1 MPRVARDPSV
11 PLFDFQPNPEKTEL
25 SPVSVN
31 IYKGYLNKI
40 TEESY
45 KESLADKRKKPILNK
60 KDLMTKIT
68 RVIAIIKRLGDGKRQ
83 KLCGLYSAVFYAIGS
98 KNLKKNKKMNLLVDE
113 FRTIYNDDKYR
124 EYKAKKAEEEPAE

>member
-11 PLFDFQPNPEKTEL
+11 PLFDFQPNPEKPEL

-45 KESLADKRKKPILNK
+45 RESLADKRKKPILNK
-60 KDLMTKIT
+60 KDLMTKIN
-68 RVIAIIKRLGDGKRQ
+68 RLIPIIKRIGDGNRQ